1 MISVEGIA
9 KSFGGQVLFRDL
21 SWRIADRERIGLV
34 GPNGAGKTTLCRIL
48 AGLDEPDA
56 GRVSRPRAT
65 TVGYLAQEA
74 AASGEG
80 SVLAEALAGFAD
92 VWALERDMEEVAAVL
107 APAPTDALTA
117 RYGDLQHPFQA
128 PGGYRLRKQ
137 AQGNPCGAR
146 FP

>member
-80 SVLAEALAGFAD
+80 SVLAEALAGVAD
-92 VWALERDMEEVAAVL
+92 VWALERDMEEGAAGVG
-107 APAPTDALTA
+107 PGPTGRPTA
-117 RYGDLQHPFQA
+117 RYGDLQHRFEA
-128 PGGYRLRKQ
+128 PGGYRPPGSGQ
-137 AQGNPCGAR
+137 ARLAGAR
-146 FP
+146 

>member
-56 GRVSRPRAT
+56 GRVCRPRAT
-65 TVGYLAQEA
+65 TVGYLAQGA

-80 SVLAEALAGFAD
+80 SVPAEVFAGFAH
-92 VWALERDMEEVAAVL
+92 
-107 APAPTDALTA
+107 APAVG
-117 RYGDLQHPFQA
+117 RVMWE
-128 PGGYRLRKQ
+128 
-137 AQGNPCGAR
+137 GA
-146 FP
+146 

>member
-107 APAPTDALTA
+107 APAPTRALPPRHRDPQHRFGA
-117 RYGDLQHPFQA
+117 LRGYPLQSPAQA
-128 PGGYRLRKQ
+128 DPRGG
-137 AQGNPCGAR
+137 G
-146 FP
+146 

>member
-92 VWALERDMEEVAAVL
+92 VWALERDMEEVAAVVGP
-107 APAPTDALTA
+107 APARAPPP
-117 RYGDLQHPFQA
+117 RYRDPQHPLPA
-128 PGGYRLRKQ
+128 
-137 AQGNPCGAR
+137 
-146 FP
+146 